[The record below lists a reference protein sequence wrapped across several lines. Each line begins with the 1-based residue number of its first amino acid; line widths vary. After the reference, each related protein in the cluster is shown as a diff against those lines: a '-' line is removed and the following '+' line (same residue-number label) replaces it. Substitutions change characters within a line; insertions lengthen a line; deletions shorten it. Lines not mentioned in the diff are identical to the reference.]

1 MIPLRQTIQ
10 GLRPMARPVRGRMLV
25 SVLIGLVRI
34 AASLSFVWICKR
46 LVDIATGEIDA
57 PLPLHIGILLGVML
71 LQLICAV
78 AASAWE
84 NYNSVRTGND
94 LRRDTFGRVL
104 CSTWTGRETY
114 RSGDAVNRLEEDVRV
129 VTELLCSRMPSVI
142 VTLIQLVAASAYLM
156 LMAPNLLW
164 VLIILMVAAV
174 VGSRLFFRKMR
185 ALTERIRAQES
196 EVQQL
201 MQENL
206 QKRIVVLTLVG
217 AERVLARLGGLQK
230 DLQDQTVT
238 RVKYNAIAR
247 GFMIFGFMGGYAAAF
262 LWGVLGIRS
271 GAVTFGM
278 MTAFLQLVGQV
289 QRPIAELAQQV
300 PAFIHATTSVERL
313 MDLRALEQEPSGEA
327 PVVLAG
333 APGIRLT
340 DVDFAYPERPEAVLR
355 GFNHDFAP
363 GSMTV
368 IMGPTGAGKS
378 TLSRLVLGLMPPA
391 AGSILL
397 YGTEG
402 EFPAGPALRGN
413 FLYVPQGNTLFSGTI
428 RENLLLAR
436 ADASE
441 EDLRAALHTAV
452 ADFVFDLPE
461 GLDTPCGETGSGLS
475 EGQCQRIAIARA
487 LLRDGGILILDEA
500 TSALDADT
508 ETTLLDRLYTRFRG
522 TKTLLF
528 ISHRDSLSARAD
540 EILRIA
546 QPT

>member
-10 GLRPMARPVRGRMLV
+10 GLRPMIRPVRGRIAL
-25 SVLIGLVRI
+25 SVVIGLVRI

-46 LVDIATGEIDA
+46 LVDIATGELDA
-57 PLPLHIGILLGVML
+57 PLPMHISILLGIML
-71 LQLICAV
+71 LQLICSV

-84 NYNSVRTGND
+84 SYNTVRSGND
-94 LRRDTFGRVL
+94 LRRDTFAQVL
-104 CSTWTGRETY
+104 RSSWTGREAY

-129 VTELLCSRMPSVI
+129 VTDLLCTRIPEVVI
-142 VTLIQLVAASAYLM
+142 TVMQLLAASVYLM

-164 VLIILMVAAV
+164 VLIVLMIAAV
-174 VGSRLFFRKMR
+174 VGSRLFFRKLR
-185 ALTERIRAQES
+185 ALTERIRKQDAEI
-196 EVQQL
+196 QQH

-206 QKRIVVLTLVG
+206 QKRLVVLTLIG

-238 RVKYNAIAR
+238 RIRYNAVAR
-247 GFMIFGFMGGYAAAF
+247 GFMIFGFLGGYAAAF

-271 GAVTFGM
+271 GAVTYGM

-289 QRPIAELAQQV
+289 QRPIAELARQV
-300 PAFIHATTSVERL
+300 PAFIHASTSVERL
-313 MDLRALEQEPSGEA
+313 MDLQSLEQEASGEGT
-327 PVVLAG
+327 VTLES
-333 APGIRLT
+333 APGIRCTALSFAYADRPEKRILT
-340 DVDFAYPERPEAVLR
+340 D
-355 GFNHDFAP
+355 FNHDFAP
-363 GSMTV
+363 GTMTV

-378 TLSRLVLGLMPPA
+378 TLSRLVLGLLKPT
-391 AGSILL
+391 AGSVTL
-397 YGTEG
+397 YDKQG
-402 EFPAGPALRGN
+402 EHPAGPALRGN
-413 FLYVPQGNTLFSGTI
+413 FRYVPQGNSLFSGSI

-441 EDLRAALHTAV
+441 EELRDALHTAV

-487 LLRDGGILILDEA
+487 LLHEGGILVLDEA

-508 ETTLLDRLYTRFRG
+508 ENTLLDRLYARYHGSR
-522 TKTLLF
+522 TLLF
-528 ISHRDSLSARAD
+528 ISHRDAISARAD
-540 EILRIA
+540 EILRV
-546 QPT
+546 